1 MRYRQEDCRC
11 GQRLKNC
18 YDDVPIFYELE
29 QHIQELT
36 SKYLASKAIKKI
48 VFGILD
54 NPNYNF
60 RGDISIDENSSF
72 EVDCNFDSLDSL
84 EFLME
89 IEEKFGISIT
99 EEEAKELKTIGDLIS
114 HIASKKNFI

>member
-1 MRYRQEDCRC
+1 MRHRQEDCRC
-11 GQRLKNC
+11 GQCLKN
-18 YDDVPIFYELE
+18 YHDDVPIFYE

-36 SKYLASKAIKKI
+36 LKYLASKAIKKI

-72 EVDCNFDSLDSL
+72 EVDCNFDSLDCL
-84 EFLME
+84 EFLLE

-99 EEEAKELKTIGDLIS
+99 EEEAKELKTIGDLIT